1 MPADIADNVFFGRGW
16 GGRVAQENPVGE
28 TIGGKAAARRG
39 VGGVVPVRERVGVS
53 VSAWLGDGSCCGADG
68 VGLDGTCNNGMA
80 FKLSKAA
87 AASKI
92 TSRGKR

>member
-1 MPADIADNVFFGRGW
+1 MCSS
-16 GGRVAQENPVGE
+16 GGVGDGEWLRKTPVGE